1 MVLWKLRVISIEQDF
16 LLLFCNDFLVFKI
29 QKALFLEYF
38 LIEFIFISS
47 GKEEDSPIPLK
58 ATLARSATR
67 RNTRKVPPITSN
79 DKYSVKDDD
88 VDSAYAASLESTL
101 EAESHSE
108 VSVGRRGLGCAR
120 CRLGCTGCS
129 GGLVG

>member
-1 MVLWKLRVISIEQDF
+1 MLRYIGKCTVHSNLD
-16 LLLFCNDFLVFKI
+16 
-29 QKALFLEYF
+29 Y
-38 LIEFIFISS
+38 LICFSA

-67 RNTRKVPPITSN
+67 RNTRKVPPISST
-79 DKYSVKDDD
+79 DKYISKDDD

-108 VSVGRRGLGCAR
+108 VMYSNTHLH
-120 CRLGCTGCS
+120 TG
-129 GGLVG
+129 